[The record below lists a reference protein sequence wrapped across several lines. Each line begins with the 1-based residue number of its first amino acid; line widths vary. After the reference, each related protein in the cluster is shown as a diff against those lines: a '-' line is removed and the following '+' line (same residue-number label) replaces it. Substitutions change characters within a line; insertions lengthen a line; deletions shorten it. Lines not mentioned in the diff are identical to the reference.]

1 MPADPPA
8 LLNAVGKVCQFGL
21 YVGVLIFLVRRNKRA
36 DMTLDLTA
44 LSLVILL
51 AAPFTWRHY
60 YVLMLLPL
68 MFVWFN
74 IHHFSRRLTLGVF
87 LSSLL
92 IAGTRYPDFLQTHL
106 SNGPLR
112 VLLVSLLPLS
122 AIALLAVLVFA
133 YRNQGELHET
143 VPAS

>member
-1 MPADPPA
+1 
-8 LLNAVGKVCQFGL
+8 
-21 YVGVLIFLVRRNKRA
+21 
-36 DMTLDLTA
+36 
-44 LSLVILL
+44 
-51 AAPFTWRHY
+51 
-60 YVLMLLPL
+60 

-74 IHHFSRRLTLGVF
+74 IHHSSRRLALGVL

-92 IAGTRYPDFLQTHL
+92 IAGTRYPDFLQAHL

-122 AIALLAVLVFA
+122 AIALLAVLLFA